1 MAEDLDEVALFWVVE
16 IKEVL
21 GITAFFHGTA
31 EVEGEASFILS
42 AGAVAFVAILGEN
55 GADSVLEE
63 LNPFGARFI
72 RPRQAGEQ

>member
-1 MAEDLDEVALFWVVE
+1 
-16 IKEVL
+16 
-21 GITAFFHGTA
+21 
-31 EVEGEASFILS
+31 
-42 AGAVAFVAILGEN
+42 LGEN